1 MIKEGKKKMRM
12 MKNVSLIETRKNNEL
27 VILNMDNG
35 KYYGLQDTSLE
46 IWDLMERGYKDENE
60 LLYEVLNIYNED
72 KEIITK
78 EVKEFI
84 SNLTKEGLIACEE
97 I

>member
-1 MIKEGKKKMRM
+1 MRL
-12 MKNVSLIETRKNNEL
+12 MKNSSLVETRKNDEL

-46 IWDLMERGYKDENE
+46 IWE
-60 LLYEVLNIYNED
+60 LLEVCTDEDELINQALNIYNENKD
-72 KEIITK
+72 TIKK

-84 SNLTKEGLIACEE
+84 FNLTKEGLIIYEKK
-97 I
+97 

>member
-1 MIKEGKKKMRM
+1 MRL
-12 MKNVSLIETRKNNEL
+12 MKNPSLVETCKNEEL

-46 IWDLMERGYKDENE
+46 IWKLLEKYKDEDE
-60 LLYEVLNIYNED
+60 LLNEALNLYNED

-78 EVKEFI
+78 EVREFI
-84 SNLTKEGLIACEE
+84 SNLNKEGLIICEK

>member
-1 MIKEGKKKMRM
+1 MRL
-12 MKNVSLIETRKNNEL
+12 MKNSSLAETRKNDEV

-46 IWDLMERGYKDENE
+46 IWELIDQYKDANE
-60 LLYEVLNIYNED
+60 LLSEALNMYNED
-72 KEIITK
+72 KGIITK

-84 SNLTKEGLIACEE
+84 SNLIKEGLIIYEKK
-97 I
+97 